1 MKFLK
6 EHRPEI
12 IIGVFGIVTYIISLA
27 NTFHTDDWLVLN
39 LMHDGFS
46 WSDFLSMENLA
57 RFRPLTNIFVYLRY
71 LMFGDT
77 ALGYYALNILLHAF
91 FATLLYRFL
100 LNIGLK
106 QKLALLSAMIFAV
119 YFQHYEAI
127 LWLYGTIR
135 ILAAIFWVASL
146 WALYDYLI
154 FGKRN
159 ALIAFAL
166 FSFFG
171 YFVVED
177 FVVSPLGFL
186 IFALLIRGGNDSTKS
201 ALGWRIWWPVFISF
215 LGLAIYAILRTALIV
230 RPGVV
235 EDYYY
240 FGPHI
245 IGRLIAYFEWMML
258 PPPDHAYFQA
268 FAARLNP
275 AIRLIWKVSSLTSI
289 TALIIVGLYAIIKA
303 PRAIKFMTV
312 FILIGLIP
320 ALPLNYKVTSRNL
333 YIPSIG
339 LSVLLGFIFL
349 TLYER
354 IKGRGWQRAV
364 AYVFLMVYFCVNII
378 GVWVTAHEYRKNQ
391 TMVASLVED
400 LRGSRLDLNKYE
412 YILLDHLPGR
422 TVVGPAMIYKLGF
435 YHEVIASNDPS
446 APGPIDIARAAGEV
460 ASTNKPFIV
469 FDYRDGHLK
478 EATSEYLR

>member
-1 MKFLK
+1 MKFLN

-12 IIGVFGIVTYIISLA
+12 IIAASGIVTYIISMA

-39 LMHDGFS
+39 LMRDGFS

-57 RFRPLTNIFVYLRY
+57 RFRPLTNVFVYLRY

-77 ALGYYALNILLHAF
+77 ALGYYALNILLHTF
-91 FATLLYRFL
+91 FAVLLYRFL
-100 LNIGLK
+100 LKIGLT
-106 QKLALLSAMIFAV
+106 QKLALLSATIFAV
-119 YFQHYEAI
+119 YFQHYEAV

-146 WALYDYLI
+146 WALSDYFILR
-154 FGKRN
+154 KNR

-166 FSFFG
+166 FSLLG

-186 IFALLIRGGNDSTKS
+186 VFAIFMGGADDSATPKS
-201 ALGWRIWWPVFISF
+201 RKAIWWPALIS
-215 LGLAIYAILRTALIV
+215 LIGLAIYASLRTALIA

-245 IGRLIAYFEWMML
+245 FRRMLAYFEWMML
-258 PPPDHAYFQA
+258 PPPDHAYFQV
-268 FAARLNP
+268 FAAQLNP
-275 AIRLIWKVSSLTSI
+275 AIRLIWKAASLASIAALI
-289 TALIIVGLYAIIKA
+289 TASLFAFIKA
-303 PRAIKFMTV
+303 PRAVKFMV
-312 FILIGLIP
+312 IFILIGLIP

-339 LSVLLGFIFL
+339 LSVLIGFIL
-349 TLYER
+349 LSLYER
-354 IKGRGWQRAV
+354 IKDRGWLRKI
-364 AYVFLMVYFCVNII
+364 AYAFLAVYFCVNII
-378 GVWVTAHEYRKNQ
+378 GVWVTAREYRKNQ
-391 TMVASLVED
+391 TMVASLIED
-400 LRGSRLDLNKYE
+400 LRGSGLDLNKYD

-435 YHEVIASNDPS
+435 YHDVIASNDPS
-446 APGPIDIARAAGEV
+446 APGPIDISRAAREV
-460 ASTNKPFIV
+460 ASSNKSFKV

-478 EATSEYLR
+478 EATSEYFR

>member
-6 EHRPEI
+6 EHKPEI
-12 IIGVFGIVTYIISLA
+12 IIAVSGIVTYIISLV

-39 LMHDGFS
+39 LMRDGFS

-77 ALGYYALNILLHAF
+77 AIGYYALNILLHTF
-91 FATLLYRFL
+91 FAVLFYRFL
-100 LNIGLK
+100 LKIGLN
-106 QKLALLSAMIFAV
+106 QKLALLSAMIFAM
-119 YFQHYEAI
+119 YFQHYEAV

-146 WALYDYLI
+146 WALYDYFILR
-154 FGKRN
+154 KNR

-166 FSFFG
+166 FSFLG

-177 FVVSPLGFL
+177 FVVSPLGFVVFA
-186 IFALLIRGGNDSTKS
+186 IFMGGADDSTITVPRK
-201 ALGWRIWWPVFISF
+201 RIWWPVFISF
-215 LGLAIYAILRTALIV
+215 SGLVIYAILRTALIA

-245 IGRLIAYFEWMML
+245 IQRLIAYFEWMML
-258 PPPDHAYFQA
+258 PPPDHAYFQV

-275 AIRLIWKVSSLTSI
+275 AIRLIWKAASLTSI
-289 TALIIVGLYAIIKA
+289 AALVAAGLYAIIKA
-303 PRAIKFMTV
+303 PRPVKFMTV
-312 FILIGLIP
+312 FILITLVP
-320 ALPLNYKVTSRNL
+320 ALPLSYKVTSRNL

-354 IKGRGWQRAV
+354 VKCGRWQKSI
-364 AYVFLMVYFCVNII
+364 AYVLLGVYFCANIA
-378 GVWVTAHEYRKNQ
+378 GVWVTTREYRKTQ
-391 TMVASLVED
+391 SLVASMIED
-400 LRGSRLDLNKYE
+400 LRATGMDLKKYD

-422 TVVGPAMIYKLGF
+422 TIIGPAMIYKLG
-435 YHEVIASNDPS
+435 YNHEVIASNDPS
-446 APGPIDIARAAGEV
+446 APGPVDIQLAAREV
-460 ASTNKPFIV
+460 ASSNKSFIV
-469 FDYRDGHLK
+469 YDYRDGHLK
-478 EATSEYLR
+478 EVTSEYLR

>member
-12 IIGVFGIVTYIISLA
+12 IIGAFGIVTYIISLA

-39 LMHDGFS
+39 LMRDGFS
-46 WSDFLSMENLA
+46 WSDFLSMENIA
-57 RFRPLTNIFVYLRY
+57 RFRPLTNVFVYLRY

-77 ALGYYALNILLHAF
+77 AIGYYALNILLHTF
-91 FATLLYRFL
+91 FAVLFYRFL
-100 LNIGLK
+100 LKIGLK
-106 QKLALLSAMIFAV
+106 QKLALLSAMIFAM
-119 YFQHYEAI
+119 YFQHYEAV

-135 ILAAIFWVASL
+135 ILAAIFWLASL
-146 WALYDYLI
+146 WALYDYFILR
-154 FGKRN
+154 KNR

-166 FSFFG
+166 FSFLG

-186 IFALLIRGGNDSTKS
+186 VFAIFMGGADDSAIPVPRK
-201 ALGWRIWWPVFISF
+201 RIWWPAFISL
-215 LGLAIYAILRTALIV
+215 LGLVIYAILRTALIA

-245 IGRLIAYFEWMML
+245 IQRLIAYFEWMML
-258 PPPDHAYFQA
+258 PPPDHAYFQV

-275 AIRLIWKVSSLTSI
+275 AIRLIWKAASLTSI
-289 TALIIVGLYAIIKA
+289 IALVAAGLYAIIKA
-303 PRAIKFMTV
+303 PRAVKFMV
-312 FILIGLIP
+312 IFVLIALVP
-320 ALPLNYKVTSRNL
+320 ALPLSYKVTSRNL

-339 LSVLLGFIFL
+339 LSVLIGFIL
-349 TLYER
+349 LSLYER
-354 IKGRGWQRAV
+354 IKGRGWQRGI
-364 AYVFLMVYFCVNII
+364 AYVFLAVYFCVNII
-378 GVWVTAHEYRKNQ
+378 GVWVTAQEYRKNQ
-391 TMVASLVED
+391 TMVASIVED
-400 LRGSRLDLNKYE
+400 LRGTGMDFKKYD

-422 TVVGPAMIYKLGF
+422 TIVGPAMIYELGF
-435 YHEVIASNDPS
+435 NHEVIASNDPS
-446 APGPIDIARAAGEV
+446 APGPVDIPLAAREV
-460 ASTNKPFIV
+460 ASSNKSFII